1 MADARS
7 NERIPKAVKHILNIL
22 AVIIAVIGL
31 LSMLPALPFIG
42 AGALFLLMAGGLAN
56 LAKPKAKQDAD
67 PEA

>member
-1 MADARS
+1 
-7 NERIPKAVKHILNIL
+7 VKYTLNIL

-56 LAKPKAKQDAD
+56 LAKPKAKHDAGT
-67 PEA
+67 EA

>member
-1 MADARS
+1 M
-7 NERIPKAVKHILNIL
+7 KHILNIL

-67 PEA
+67 PKA

>member
-7 NERIPKAVKHILNIL
+7 NERIPKAVKYTLNIL

-56 LAKPKAKQDAD
+56 LAKTKAKQDAD